1 MMRQSTD
8 LLPAHILE
16 TGTNPTHA
24 IIWMHGLGADGN
36 DFVPIVRELD
46 LSPDVHIRFVFPHA
60 PMRSI
65 TINNGYVMRAWYDIS
80 SNNMSHT
87 EDEIGIRS
95 SQEAIKNLIDHE
107 ISCGI
112 KPGNIILA
120 GFSQGGAMALHV
132 GLRQKTLAGIL
143 ALSCYLPLA
152 NKLLTE
158 LAPAN
163 SSVSIMM
170 AHGKS
175 DLVIPVALAKAS
187 RDLLLKANYAVVWHE
202 YAMEH
207 AVCAEEI
214 KDISRWIRR
223 IVDSAAI
230 FAS

>member
-1 MMRQSTD
+1 MKPHSMD
-8 LLPAHILE
+8 LLPTHILE
-16 TGTNPTHA
+16 TGKNPTHA

-46 LSPDVHIRFVFPHA
+46 LFPDVPIRFVFPHA

-65 TINNGYVMRAWYDIS
+65 TINNGYVMRAWYDIF
-80 SNNMSHT
+80 NNKMSHA

-95 SQEAIKNLIDHE
+95 SQEAINNLIDHE
-107 ISCGI
+107 LSCGI

-132 GLRQKTLAGIL
+132 GLRQKSYLAGIL

-152 NKLLTE
+152 NMLLTE
-158 LAPAN
+158 VEPSN
-163 SSVSIMM
+163 SSVPILM

-175 DLVIPVALAKAS
+175 DLVIPVSLAKAS
-187 RDLLLKANYAVVWHE
+187 RDLLLEADYAVEWHE

-214 KDISRWIRR
+214 KDISDWIRR
-223 IVDSAAI
+223 IVK
-230 FAS
+230 

>member
-36 DFVPIVRELD
+36 DFVPIVGELD
-46 LSPDVHIRFVFPHA
+46 LVPDVPIRFVFPHA
-60 PMRSI
+60 PMRPI

-80 SNNMSHT
+80 SNINHA
-87 EDEIGIRS
+87 EDEVGIRS
-95 SQEAIKNLIDHE
+95 SQEAINNLIDHE
-107 ISCGI
+107 LSCGI
-112 KPGNIILA
+112 KPGNILLA

-202 YAMEH
+202 YQ
-207 AVCAEEI
+207 
-214 KDISRWIRR
+214 R
-223 IVDSAAI
+223 IAPSQDGAI
-230 FAS
+230 FACAGCMP

>member
-1 MMRQSTD
+1 MMRQTID
-8 LLPAHILE
+8 LLPTQILE
-16 TGTNPTHA
+16 TGINPTYT

-46 LSPDVHIRFVFPHA
+46 LSPDVPIRFVFPHA
-60 PMRSI
+60 PMRPI

-80 SNNMSHT
+80 NNMSHA

-95 SQEAIKNLIDHE
+95 SQEAINNLIDHE
-107 ISCGI
+107 LSCGI
-112 KPGNIILA
+112 KRGNIILA

-132 GLRQKTLAGIL
+132 GLRQKSSLAGIL

-152 NKLLTE
+152 NMLLKE
-158 LAPAN
+158 VEPAN
-163 SSVSIMM
+163 SSVPIMM

-187 RDLLLKANYAVVWHE
+187 RDLLLEANYAVEWHE

-214 KDISRWIRR
+214 LDISHWIRR
-223 IVDSAAI
+223 IVK
-230 FAS
+230 